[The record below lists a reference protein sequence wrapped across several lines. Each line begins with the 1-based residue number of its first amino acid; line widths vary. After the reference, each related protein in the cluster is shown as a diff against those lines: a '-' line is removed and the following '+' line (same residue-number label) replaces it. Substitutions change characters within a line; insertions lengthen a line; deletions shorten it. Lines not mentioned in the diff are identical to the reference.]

1 MWRTYH
7 LPTLAWRGL
16 KLIGTDIVPCLP
28 VYSSGCCW
36 CCCCNDLDDLWVA
49 QNKLSSSINSWLAK
63 KNSIYCLS
71 CVGVVSGEWRAT
83 LTRVCGGGGGLRVN
97 TDWLLYIRTLCTL
110 PQSEFDRHSVQI
122 PQCRESLKV
131 ALVGGKKTN
140 LWRKESLLP
149 SCLLYNYQRGKVP
162 VNF

>member
-1 MWRTYH
+1 MFLVCLSTVAVVVDVVVVMILMIYELPRINYH
-7 LPTLAWRGL
+7 HRSTLGL
-16 KLIGTDIVPCLP
+16 R
-28 VYSSGCCW
+28 
-36 CCCCNDLDDLWVA
+36 
-49 QNKLSSSINSWLAK
+49 K

-131 ALVGGKKTN
+131 ALVGGKKTI
-140 LWRKESLLP
+140 LSRKESLLT
-149 SCLLYNYQRGKVP
+149 SCLLDNYCRGKVTVP